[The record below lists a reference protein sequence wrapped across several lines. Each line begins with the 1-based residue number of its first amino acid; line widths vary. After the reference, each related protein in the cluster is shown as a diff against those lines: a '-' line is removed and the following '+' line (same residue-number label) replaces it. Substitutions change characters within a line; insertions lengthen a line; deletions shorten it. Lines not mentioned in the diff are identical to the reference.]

1 MLLILVMGG
10 VLGGVLA
17 GEMED
22 MSGKFSVCSVV
33 FKSDDINIE
42 NQILSGCRIETI
54 IIFRVVKIY
63 KYMILDRITT
73 DPEVMSG
80 QPCIRGLRIPVP
92 FILRLLA
99 SGKTNSQILKD
110 FPELEEE
117 DIRQALSFAS
127 WATTEKTIPV
137 TA

>member
-1 MLLILVMGG
+1 LPVEVDQFFHTRAQSAAAFLR
-10 VLGGVLA
+10 VLCELCG
-17 GEMED
+17 
-22 MSGKFSVCSVV
+22 

-42 NQILSGCRIETI
+42 NKILSDCRIETI

-63 KYMILDRITT
+63 KYMTLNRITI

-110 FPELEEE
+110 YPELEEE
-117 DIRQALSFAS
+117 DIRQTLSFAS